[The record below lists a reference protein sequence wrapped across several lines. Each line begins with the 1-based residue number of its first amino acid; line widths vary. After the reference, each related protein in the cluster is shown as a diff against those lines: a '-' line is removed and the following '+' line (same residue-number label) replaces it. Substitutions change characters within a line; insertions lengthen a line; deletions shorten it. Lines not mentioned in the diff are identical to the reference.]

1 MHFVNELVD
10 SHIFMFSN
18 YVNVEKS
25 VTRSSP
31 SLASTGCQNI
41 CIIRIAVITAV
52 IWKSVRG
59 LALIKHCAYAQCAQT
74 GRLALNKLSL
84 LIFRLAVNT
93 LCT

>member
-25 VTRSSP
+25 SSS

-41 CIIRIAVITAV
+41 CIIRIAVITAI

-59 LALIKHCAYAQCAQT
+59 LALIKHCAYAQCAQS